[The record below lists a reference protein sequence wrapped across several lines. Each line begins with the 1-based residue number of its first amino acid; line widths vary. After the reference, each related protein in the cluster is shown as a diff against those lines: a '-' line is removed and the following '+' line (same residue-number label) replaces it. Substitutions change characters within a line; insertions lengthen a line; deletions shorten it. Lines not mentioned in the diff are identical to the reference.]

1 MQKVLKER
9 EMTIV
14 RYCFGIGCPEK
25 GLEEIGDLF
34 NLPAAFITPLT
45 IAIVPEISGAIAK
58 GANAAARKTSEDAMR
73 ISAVISLPMGVG
85 LTVLAYPIMN
95 VLYPNSNAAGPV
107 LLAIMGA
114 ASFFVCTVL
123 MENAILQAS
132 GHEKLTM
139 VTMISGGLVKI
150 IVNWFLV
157 AQRSIN
163 IYGAPV
169 ESEFASEG

>member
-1 MQKVLKER
+1 
-9 EMTIV
+9 
-14 RYCFGIGCPEK
+14 
-25 GLEEIGDLF
+25 
-34 NLPAAFITPLT
+34 
-45 IAIVPEISGAIAK
+45 
-58 GANAAARKTSEDAMR
+58 
-73 ISAVISLPMGVG
+73 
-85 LTVLAYPIMN
+85 
-95 VLYPNSNAAGPV
+95 
-107 LLAIMGA
+107 MGA
-114 ASFFVCTVL
+114 ASFFVCMVL

-169 ESEFASEG
+169 GTLVSYVVMALMNYIFICVAAQSPPEALRHLCPSPCRKRPYGRGSMGDIRPVLALHWRGIVVAHRAVHACGHRRRGDSVSRVDYRAPLHHQRGHEAHPRREKIANFLHIR